1 MEKRYFWIKLKEDFF
16 DSEQMDFIHDMPN
29 GAEYIYIYLR
39 LCLRFANN
47 DGIVERRIGPDVRLS
62 YDMQKLAEIVHS
74 TTDSVV
80 VAIQVF
86 KQIGLVEEI
95 HNGAFIIPGVRD
107 MVGSE
112 SAVAQ
117 RVRKHRALKRMQE
130 SQPLLQ
136 CNENVTLK
144 VTTENRD
151 KRLDTRDKSIDK
163 DIEKKSRKRRFSVC
177 DAIDGLPFG
186 DALKASLKAWAVM
199 RKEDLKAPVSEKALR
214 LGISKLQKL
223 CGANEE
229 AMVDV
234 VDQSTF
240 NDWKGF
246 FPLKGERRP
255 PAMQDRRAQMKQA
268 VEKGGW

>member
-80 VAIQVF
+80 VALQVF

-136 CNENVTLK
+136 CNENVTFK

-163 DIEKKSRKRRFSVC
+163 DIEKKSRKKRFSVC
-177 DAIDGLPFG
+177 DAIDNLPIG

-223 CGANEE
+223 CGDNEE

-246 FPLKGERRP
+246 FPLKGERQP
-255 PAMQDRRAQMKQA
+255 PAMQDRREQMKQA

>member
-1 MEKRYFWIKLKEDFF
+1 MERRYFWIKLKEDFF

-39 LCLRFANN
+39 LRLRFANN

-80 VAIQVF
+80 VALQVF

-95 HNGAFIIPGVRD
+95 HNGAFIITGVRD

-112 SAVAQ
+112 SPSA
-117 RVRKHRALKRMQE
+117 KRMRKLRAKAATPQI
-130 SQPLLQ
+130 SSASH
-136 CNENVTLK
+136 CDADVTSK
-144 VTTENRD
+144 VTTDIRD

-186 DALKASLKAWAVM
+186 DAFKASLKAWAVM
-199 RKEDLKAPVSEKALR
+199 RKEALKAPVSEKALR

-223 CGANEE
+223 CGADEE

-246 FPLKGERRP
+246 FPLKGERQP
-255 PAMQDRRAQMKQA
+255 PAMQDRREQMKQA

>member
-74 TTDSVV
+74 TPDSVV

-95 HNGAFIIPGVRD
+95 HNGAFIIPGIRD

-136 CNENVTLK
+136 CNENVTFK
-144 VTTENRD
+144 VTTDTRD

-163 DIEKKSRKRRFSVC
+163 DIEKKNRKKRFSVC

-199 RKEDLKAPVSEKALR
+199 RKEGLKAPVSEKALR

-223 CGANEE
+223 CGADEE

-246 FPLKGERRP
+246 FPLKGERQP
-255 PAMQDRRAQMKQA
+255 PAMHDRREQMKQA

>member
-80 VAIQVF
+80 VALQVF

-112 SAVAQ
+112 SPSAQ
-117 RVRKHRALKRMQE
+117 RMRKLRAKAATPQI
-130 SQPLLQ
+130 SSASH
-136 CNENVTLK
+136 CDADVTSK

-163 DIEKKSRKRRFSVC
+163 DIEKKSRKRRFSVV

-246 FPLKGERRP
+246 FPLKGEQRP
-255 PAMQDRRAQMKQA
+255 PVMQDRRAQMKQA

>member
-47 DGIVERRIGPDVRLS
+47 DGIVERRIRPDVRLS

-74 TTDSVV
+74 TPDSVV
-80 VAIQVF
+80 VAMQVF

-163 DIEKKSRKRRFSVC
+163 DIEKKSRKRRFSVV

-223 CGANEE
+223 CGADEE

-246 FPLKGERRP
+246 FPLEGERQLS
-255 PAMQDRRAQMKQA
+255 AMHDRREQMKQA

>member
-74 TTDSVV
+74 TPDSVV
-80 VAIQVF
+80 VALQVF

-136 CNENVTLK
+136 CNENVTFK

-163 DIEKKSRKRRFSVC
+163 DIEKKSRKRRFSVV

-199 RKEDLKAPVSEKALR
+199 RKEALKAPVSAKALR
-214 LGISKLQKL
+214 LGISRLQKL

-234 VDQSTF
+234 VDQSIF

-246 FPLKGERRP
+246 FPLKGEQRP
-255 PAMQDRRAQMKQA
+255 PAMQDRREQMKQA

>member
-1 MEKRYFWIKLKEDFF
+1 
-16 DSEQMDFIHDMPN
+16 
-29 GAEYIYIYLR
+29 
-39 LCLRFANN
+39 
-47 DGIVERRIGPDVRLS
+47 
-62 YDMQKLAEIVHS
+62 
-74 TTDSVV
+74 
-80 VAIQVF
+80 
-86 KQIGLVEEI
+86 
-95 HNGAFIIPGVRD
+95 
-107 MVGSE
+107 MV
-112 SAVAQ
+112 
-117 RVRKHRALKRMQE
+117 
-130 SQPLLQ
+130 
-136 CNENVTLK
+136 
-144 VTTENRD
+144 
-151 KRLDTRDKSIDK
+151 
-163 DIEKKSRKRRFSVC
+163 

-246 FPLKGERRP
+246 FPLKGERQP

>member
-1 MEKRYFWIKLKEDFF
+1 MERRYFWIKLKEDFF

-80 VAIQVF
+80 VALQVF

-112 SAVAQ
+112 SPSAQ
-117 RVRKHRALKRMQE
+117 RMRKLRAKAAALQISAV
-130 SQPLLQ
+130 SQ
-136 CNENVTLK
+136 CDADVTNK

-163 DIEKKSRKRRFSVC
+163 DIEKKIRKKRFSVC

-199 RKEDLKAPVSEKALR
+199 RKEALKAPVSAKALR
-214 LGISKLQKL
+214 LGISRLQKL

-246 FPLKGERRP
+246 FPLKGERQP
-255 PAMQDRRAQMKQA
+255 PAMQDRREQMKQA

>member
-74 TTDSVV
+74 TPDSVV

-117 RVRKHRALKRMQE
+117 RVRKHRALKRIQE

-136 CNENVTLK
+136 CNENVTFK

-163 DIEKKSRKRRFSVC
+163 DIEKKSRKRRFSVV
-177 DAIDGLPFG
+177 DAIDGLPLG
-186 DALKASLKAWAVM
+186 MPSRRLSRHGPSCERKTLKPLFLRRRCGLVFPSFRNFAETLKRRWSMWWISL
-199 RKEDLKAPVSEKALR
+199 L
-214 LGISKLQKL
+214 
-223 CGANEE
+223 
-229 AMVDV
+229 
-234 VDQSTF
+234 STTG
-240 NDWKGF
+240 KGSS
-246 FPLKGERRP
+246 R
-255 PAMQDRRAQMKQA
+255 
-268 VEKGGW
+268 

>member
-1 MEKRYFWIKLKEDFF
+1 MERRYFWIKLKEDFF

-80 VAIQVF
+80 VALQVF

-95 HNGAFIIPGVRD
+95 HNGAFIIPGIRD

-130 SQPLLQ
+130 GQPLLQ

-163 DIEKKSRKRRFSVC
+163 DIEKKSRKKRFSVC
-177 DAIDGLPFG
+177 DAIDNLSIG
-186 DALKASLKAWAVM
+186 DELKAALRAWAAM
-199 RKEDLKAPVSEKALR
+199 RKEALKAPVSSRGLSIGMTRLKAL
-214 LGISKLQKL
+214 
-223 CGANEE
+223 CGDSE
-229 AMVDV
+229 AAMIEV
-234 VDQSTF
+234 VNQSTF

-246 FPLKGERRP
+246 FPLKGERQP
-255 PAMQDRRAQMKQA
+255 PAMQDRREQMKQA